1 MRIGV
6 FCPNWVGDGV
16 MALPFINQLRTD
28 NPNAVILAI
37 CKSWVAP
44 IFQHHS
50 TIDEIVSFQ
59 QKDLSGLRATRNI
72 GRSLSALDLDQF
84 YLLSDSYRAAF
95 LAKHSETPRRIGYKS
110 QGRSPLITH
119 AVKKPKGRIHR
130 SQYYLNLLDKDFQGD
145 TPKSGKGIHISSD
158 ESQWA
163 NDELLQLDMVDAIAF
178 FPFSVAS
185 SRTIPQRL
193 AMEILEKATNPILIF
208 GGKGDQTDG
217 VIIQDASKG
226 INVRSVAGQYSLRES
241 MALIAQCKG
250 AIAVDSGL
258 GHISANLGV
267 PTVSLFGAG
276 DPNNTSPIGPKT
288 SVVNEQVHCSPCL
301 RNACHNR
308 NEPLLCLEKIEPD
321 LVWSALRG
329 L

>member
-1 MRIGV
+1 
-6 FCPNWVGDGV
+6 
-16 MALPFINQLRTD
+16 MALPFFNRLRKE
-28 NPNAVILAI
+28 NPDAIILAI

-44 IFQHHS
+44 IFQHHP

-59 QKDLSGLRATRNI
+59 QKDLSGLRATRNV

-95 LAKHSETPRRIGYKS
+95 LAKHSKTPERIGYKS
-110 QGRSPLITH
+110 QGRSPLLTH
-119 AVKKPKGRIHR
+119 AIQKSKKPIHR
-130 SQYYLNLLDKDFQGD
+130 SQYYLNLLDVAYQDSSPEHGM
-145 TPKSGKGIHISSD
+145 GIQLSS
-158 ESQWA
+158 EENQWA
-163 NDELLQLDMVDAIAF
+163 MEELSKMDMTNAVAF

-185 SRTIPQRL
+185 SRTIPQRRAL
-193 AMEILEKATNPILIF
+193 EIIDHGDDPILIF
-208 GGKGDQTDG
+208 GGKGDQSAG
-217 VIIQDASKG
+217 LIIQNASG
-226 INVRSVAGQYSLRES
+226 RNHVRSIAGAYSLRQS
-241 MALIAQCKG
+241 MALIAQCRG
-250 AIAVDSGL
+250 AIAADSGL

-301 RNACHNR
+301 KNTCHNR
-308 NEPLLCLEKIEPD
+308 DEPLLCLEKIKPD
-321 LVWSALRG
+321 SVWGALNG

>member
-1 MRIGV
+1 
-6 FCPNWVGDGV
+6 
-16 MALPFINQLRTD
+16 MALPFFNQLRTD

-110 QGRSPLITH
+110 QGRFPLLTH

-130 SQYYLNLLDKDFQGD
+130 SQYYLNLLDKDFQVD
-145 TPKSGKGIHISSD
+145 SPKSGKGIHISSD

-163 NDELLQLDMVDAIAF
+163 NDELLELDMVDAIAF

-185 SRTIPQRL
+185 SRTIPQRRAL
-193 AMEILEKATNPILIF
+193 EILEQATNPILIF

-217 VIIQDASKG
+217 VIIQDASQG
-226 INVRSVAGQYSLRES
+226 IKVRSVAGQYSLRES

-250 AIAVDSGL
+250 AIASDSGL
-258 GHISANLGV
+258 GHISGNLGI
-267 PTVSLFGAG
+267 PTVTLFGAG
-276 DPNNTSPIGPKT
+276 DAAQTRPLGGQTHVINAD
-288 SVVNEQVHCSPCL
+288 VYCSPCL
-301 RNACHNR
+301 KNKCFNR
-308 NEPLLCLEKIEPD
+308 NEPLLCLEEINPKAVWKILSE
-321 LVWSALRG
+321 LG
-329 L
+329 LS

>member
-1 MRIGV
+1 
-6 FCPNWVGDGV
+6 
-16 MALPFINQLRTD
+16 MALPFFNQLRTD

-145 TPKSGKGIHISSD
+145 TPKSGEGIHISSD

-208 GGKGDQTDG
+208 GGKGDQTNG

-276 DPNNTSPIGPKT
+276 DSGSTGPIGSCTKII
-288 SVVNEQVHCSPCL
+288 NENVHCSPCL
-301 RNACHNR
+301 KNKCHNR
-308 NEPLLCLEKIEPD
+308 EEPLLCLHKINPD
-321 LVWSALRG
+321 LPWNVLSKLG
-329 L
+329 VSI